1 MSTGDTSTGGRSL
14 DAGRRNPGGGVTG
27 RSDIPTGGGFVAD
40 GGAAGGGVGLAGGG
54 DNVGVTGA
62 GDESATPGAGSNG
75 QAVHVLG
82 SGGAGSCVTGAAGGV
97 AGGVGADDGFVG
109 DADGESDES
118 ARTPTWRL
126 RRNFTGSP
134 PCGGPRGP
142 RGCCA
147 PRRRSIGR
155 G

>member
-1 MSTGDTSTGGRSL
+1 MSTGDTSTGGCSL
-14 DAGRRNPGGGVTG
+14 DAGRRNPGGGDTG
-27 RSDIPTGGGFVAD
+27 RSDIPTGGGFVAG

-54 DNVGVTGA
+54 DEVGVTDV
-62 GDESATPGAGSNG
+62 GDESAAPGSGSNG

-82 SGGAGSCVTGAAGGV
+82 SDGAGLCVTGGPGDV
-97 AGGVGADDGFVG
+97 DRGIGADDGFAG
-109 DADGESDES
+109 ATHGGRDES
-118 ARTPTWRL
+118 ARRPTWRL
-126 RRNFTGSP
+126 RMNLIRSP

>member
-1 MSTGDTSTGGRSL
+1 MSTGDTSTGGCSL
-14 DAGRRNPGGGVTG
+14 DAGRRNPGGGDTG
-27 RSDIPTGGGFVAD
+27 RSDIPTDGGFVAG
-40 GGAAGGGVGLAGGG
+40 GGAAGGGAGLAGEG
-54 DNVGVTGA
+54 DVVGVTGA
-62 GDESATPGAGSNG
+62 GDESVPPGGGSNG

-82 SGGAGSCVTGAAGGV
+82 SVGGGGSCVI
-97 AGGVGADDGFVG
+97 G
-109 DADGESDES
+109 DADGVGGSVGAGFAGAADGGRDES

-147 PRRRSIGR
+147 PRRRSIDR